1 MQQSWFLVFAKMNAT
16 PSASPL
22 PRRLARYAALAV
34 AVATIGFWAAK
45 DGRLGWSQDRVPVK
59 QIDEITGLEHVTYE
73 DRYVPGVDFLGGGL
87 GISALLLV
95 VSFFVRQKSNS
106 TT

>member
-1 MQQSWFLVFAKMNAT
+1 MNKTIRLLALV
-16 PSASPL
+16 
-22 PRRLARYAALAV
+22 LALGTV
-34 AVATIGFWAAK
+34 SFWAAK
-45 DGRLGWSQDRVPVK
+45 GAHHGWSQDRVPVK
-59 QIDEITGLEHVTYE
+59 QVDEITGLEHITYE
-73 DRYVPGVDFLGGGL
+73 DRYVPGVDFVGGGL

>member
-1 MQQSWFLVFAKMNAT
+1 MKKTLRLLALVLVLGT
-16 PSASPL
+16 VS
-22 PRRLARYAALAV
+22 
-34 AVATIGFWAAK
+34 FWAAK
-45 DGRLGWSQDRVPVK
+45 GAHRGWSQDRVPVK
-59 QIDEITGLEHVTYE
+59 QVDEITGLEHVTYE

-87 GISALLLV
+87 CISALVLV

>member
-1 MQQSWFLVFAKMNAT
+1 MKKTIRLLALIFALGT
-16 PSASPL
+16 VS
-22 PRRLARYAALAV
+22 
-34 AVATIGFWAAK
+34 FWAAK
-45 DGRLGWSQDRVPVK
+45 GAHRGWSQDRVPVK
-59 QIDEITGLEHVTYE
+59 QLDEITGLEHVTYE